1 MQPLLMCDTDIST
14 VQRAVWDE
22 LPFRNVSGIMGSF
35 LQLFR
40 FHTACWTAFQLKAF
54 KMEITDRRS
63 FNRLVITKSR
73 VFSHFVHIACGRT
86 EGEPLQTGL
95 SRSCRENG
103 DPQVVLALCLMYKV
117 HWEQLPIPQI
127 LLAHW
132 KMEIA
137 VLAFLLKASKKW
149 CTSVTVCSCGTLPSL
164 LVPSRLWS

>member
-1 MQPLLMCDTDIST
+1 
-14 VQRAVWDE
+14 
-22 LPFRNVSGIMGSF
+22 
-35 LQLFR
+35 
-40 FHTACWTAFQLKAF
+40 
-54 KMEITDRRS
+54 MEITDRRS

-103 DPQVVLALCLMYKV
+103 DPRVVLALCLMYKV

-127 LLAHW
+127 LLARW

-164 LVPSRLWS
+164 LVPSRL